1 MIGFGDSECM
11 FVFFAVCHRMPR
23 YVPPL
28 AHPYSWLQPTQG
40 GQREL
45 TPAGSYR
52 PASVDHELCEKSV
65 AYVDKEIPARYH
77 FYKVIVRLKHSL
89 R

>member
-1 MIGFGDSECM
+1 
-11 FVFFAVCHRMPR
+11 MPR
-23 YVPPL
+23 NVTPL
-28 AHPYSWLQPTQG
+28 AHPYSRLQPTQG

-45 TPAGSYR
+45 TLAGSYR